1 MSNFAYFDANRTQ
14 HMVSEASV
22 NFAGT
27 WSSSGTY
34 SAANLDAVVYGNGTY
49 VAIID
54 NVGGN
59 PTTPARR
66 NRPAKW
72 SPLVQFTR

>member
-1 MSNFAYFDANRTQ
+1 MSNYAYQDANRMTK
-14 HMVSEASV
+14 MVSDAAL
-22 NFAGT
+22 NFTGT

-34 SAANLDAVVYGNGTY
+34 SATERDVVVYSSGTF

-72 SPLVQFTR
+72 SPLVRFS